1 MPWYTYVGAAVVVVA
16 VIVIIGIRL
25 YKSHKS
31 GKEVTFDEFIDM
43 YGDQIIAV
51 LKDVIVLLQINID
64 QFESREDYEKA
75 IISTTIDKLKENA
88 GELGIDAQILGL
100 FDTKALTE
108 IVYSVF
114 SGNIVNIFSVLSG
127 DAISQNSNMYEDE
140 VVVALGAAEDE

>member
-1 MPWYTYVGAAVVVVA
+1 MPWYTYIGAAIVVVA
-16 VIVIIGIRL
+16 VIAIIGIRL

-88 GELGIDAQILGL
+88 GELGIDTQILGL

-140 VVVALGAAEDE
+140 VVVALGSAEDE

>member
-16 VIVIIGIRL
+16 VIAIIGIRL

-127 DAISQNSNMYEDE
+127 DAISQNSSMYEDE

>member
-127 DAISQNSNMYEDE
+127 DAISQNSSMYEDE